1 MNPEDKANMNAL
13 VKNFMGIL
21 LNLRFEGRNFNLQ
34 SNKFLD
40 NIQKLI
46 DP

>member
-1 MNPEDKANMNAL
+1 MNL
-13 VKNFMGIL
+13 LIKNFIGIL
-21 LNLRFEGRNFNLQ
+21 LNFRYEGRNFNLQ